1 MAFKFTELNV
11 TLNVYYDKND
21 NNAPKAELNVQ
32 TCGGASLELQFGTC
46 ERDSKAC
53 MTKPTEMML
62 LNPSNAD
69 LTALQQQL
77 KEMLERFGPAGT
89 VVKNTPKMVAKKT
102 ARTPAKEAT
111 KTTKKKT

>member
-1 MAFKFTELNV
+1 MAFNFTELNV
-11 TLNVYYDKND
+11 TLNAYYDKND
-21 NNAPKAELNVQ
+21 NNAPKAELKVQ

-46 ERDSKAC
+46 DSGTKKC
-53 MTKPTEMML
+53 MTKQEEMIL

-89 VVKNTPKMVAKKT
+89 VVKNTPKIAAKKT
-102 ARTPAKEAT
+102 ARTPD
-111 KTTKKKT
+111 